1 MPKET
6 NKKQSKE
13 KKHFM
18 KDFKAELKRVIWPT
32 TKQLVNN
39 KKSKKEE
46 KNKKHFFKDFKAE
59 LKRVVWPTPK
69 QLLNST
75 IAVITIVLV
84 VGLIVFALDLGLELL
99 NKYGINSLQSKLQD
113 TYSNN
118 SVSNTTSVETNTID
132 GASSENNTSVE

>member
-1 MPKET
+1 MAK
-6 NKKQSKE
+6 KE
-13 KKHFM
+13 KEVK
-18 KDFKAELKRVIWPT
+18 P
-32 TKQLVNN
+32 VNN

-99 NKYGINSLQSKLQD
+99 NKYGINNLQSKLQD
-113 TYSNN
+113 TYLNN

-132 GASSENNTSVE
+132 EASSENNTSVK